1 MIQLGQIDDLF
12 TYRRGDTIERQY
24 KILKILSKHD
34 GPISSRRLSDY
45 LQVSRRTVFKDIDS
59 LRLIAN
65 KYNIDIINIPSKGI
79 ELKINNPQDIL
90 NLENKIKEKIYRDNY
105 SVENRRVYIIKQL
118 YLTNN
123 DLTLDYLSEE
133 YLVSKTS
140 IYNDI
145 KLINKVIEGYGSK
158 IVSNI
163 SGIELIGNEINIQRS
178 LIELIFHYSD
188 KVSYSSSIN
197 KAQLVFFDKNIVNSI
212 YEELFL
218 ENKSLIENLPDY
230 YIQSFLTLVF
240 TLCSRVKIDRHIGD
254 DFKYVTPNFNNY
266 DSETVKTFVDF
277 LIDELDLNLK
287 AKDIAY
293 LKKQIYAHR
302 LVDKPIN
309 DKSDNN
315 FIVNKFIGRISK
327 IEGVDFSNNEELVKA
342 MSYHISAMVERLKL
356 GIHIQNP
363 LLKSLR
369 KEYKTLFSIIWYS
382 ANILE
387 DYFKIKMNDDEV
399 ALILIY
405 FQIQI
410 EASNKA
416 NNILIVCQYG
426 ISCAQLIYNKVKGFL
441 PEKDNLLIRT
451 LDELSNSDLSDVD
464 FIISSINLDYLN
476 LDIPYVFVNPV
487 INNDDYIKIIS
498 EYTKIFSKRYQIRKN
513 EKNNE
518 DVSAIEID
526 DLISLETIFLRK
538 EFKNKEELIEYVGNS
553 LNKNKFVD
561 YSYLKSIF
569 TREAIG
575 ITALEYGVAL
585 PHASSKTVNRTHIAI
600 CTLSHPIDWDGIPTS
615 LVIFMNFEDDEVENI
630 RYIVDKIYKKI
641 NSKEKVDK
649 LVGCKKPE
657 ELIEE
662 IRSI

>member
-1 MIQLGQIDDLF
+1 M
-12 TYRRGDTIERQY
+12 
-24 KILKILSKHD
+24 
-34 GPISSRRLSDY
+34 SDY

-145 KLINKVIEGYGSK
+145 KVINKVIEGYGSK

-405 FQIQI
+405 FRIQI

>member
-1 MIQLGQIDDLF
+1 M
-12 TYRRGDTIERQY
+12 
-24 KILKILSKHD
+24 
-34 GPISSRRLSDY
+34 
-45 LQVSRRTVFKDIDS
+45 
-59 LRLIAN
+59 IAN

-90 NLENKIKEKIYRDNY
+90 NLENKIKEMIYRDNY

-123 DLTLDYLSEE
+123 DLTLDYLSEK

-145 KLINKVIEGYGSK
+145 KVINEVIEGYGSK

-163 SGIELIGNEINIQRS
+163 SGIELIGDEINIQRS

-230 YIQSFLTLVF
+230 YIHSFITLVF

-254 DFKYVTPNFNNY
+254 NFKYVAPKFNNY

-287 AKDIAY
+287 ANDIAY

-302 LVDKPIN
+302 LVDEQIN

-315 FIVNKFIGRISK
+315 FIVNKFIERINK

-426 ISCAQLIYNKVKGFL
+426 ISCAQLVYNKVKGFL

-451 LDELSNSDLSDVD
+451 LDELNNSDLSDVD

-538 EFKNKEELIEYVGNS
+538 EFKNKEGLIEYVGNS

-561 YSYLKSIF
+561 YSYLESIF
-569 TREAIG
+569 AREAIG

>member
-1 MIQLGQIDDLF
+1 M
-12 TYRRGDTIERQY
+12 
-24 KILKILSKHD
+24 
-34 GPISSRRLSDY
+34 SDY

-90 NLENKIKEKIYRDNY
+90 NLENKIKEMIYRDNY

-123 DLTLDYLSEE
+123 DLTLDYLSEK

-145 KLINKVIEGYGSK
+145 KVINEVIEGYGSK

-163 SGIELIGNEINIQRS
+163 SGIELIGDEINIQRS

-230 YIQSFLTLVF
+230 YIHSFITLVF

-254 DFKYVTPNFNNY
+254 NFKYVTPKFNNY

-287 AKDIAY
+287 ANDIAY

-302 LVDKPIN
+302 LVDEQIN

-315 FIVNKFIGRISK
+315 FIVNKFIERINK

-426 ISCAQLIYNKVKGFL
+426 ISCAQLVYNKVKGFL
-441 PEKDNLLIRT
+441 PEKDNLLIRI
-451 LDELSNSDLSDVD
+451 LDELNNSDLSDVD

-538 EFKNKEELIEYVGNS
+538 EFKNKEGLIEYVGNS

-561 YSYLKSIF
+561 YSYLESIF
-569 TREAIG
+569 AREAIG

>member
-1 MIQLGQIDDLF
+1 M
-12 TYRRGDTIERQY
+12 
-24 KILKILSKHD
+24 
-34 GPISSRRLSDY
+34 
-45 LQVSRRTVFKDIDS
+45 
-59 LRLIAN
+59 IAN

-90 NLENKIKEKIYRDNY
+90 NLENKIKAMIYRDNY

-123 DLTLDYLSEE
+123 DLTLDYLSEK

-145 KLINKVIEGYGSK
+145 KVINEVIEGYGSK

-163 SGIELIGNEINIQRS
+163 SGIELIGDEINIQRS

-230 YIQSFLTLVF
+230 YIHSFITLVF

-254 DFKYVTPNFNNY
+254 NFKYVTPKFNNY

-287 AKDIAY
+287 ANDIAY

-302 LVDKPIN
+302 LVDEQIN

-315 FIVNKFIGRISK
+315 FIVNKFIERINK

-426 ISCAQLIYNKVKGFL
+426 ISCAQLVYNKVKGFL

-451 LDELSNSDLSDVD
+451 LDELNNSDLSDVD

-538 EFKNKEELIEYVGNS
+538 EFKNKEGLIEYVGNS

-561 YSYLKSIF
+561 YSYLESIF
-569 TREAIG
+569 AREAIG

>member
-1 MIQLGQIDDLF
+1 M
-12 TYRRGDTIERQY
+12 
-24 KILKILSKHD
+24 
-34 GPISSRRLSDY
+34 SDY

-105 SVENRRVYIIKQL
+105 SVENRRLYIIKQL

-145 KLINKVIEGYGSK
+145 KVINKVIEGYGSK

-163 SGIELIGNEINIQRS
+163 SGIELIGDEINIQRS

-254 DFKYVTPNFNNY
+254 DFKYVTPKFNNY

-363 LLKSLR
+363 LLKSLH

-382 ANILE
+382 TNILE

-569 TREAIG
+569 AREAIG

>member
-1 MIQLGQIDDLF
+1 M
-12 TYRRGDTIERQY
+12 
-24 KILKILSKHD
+24 
-34 GPISSRRLSDY
+34 SDY

-90 NLENKIKEKIYRDNY
+90 NLENKIKEMIYRDNY

-123 DLTLDYLSEE
+123 DLTLDYLSEK

-145 KLINKVIEGYGSK
+145 KVINEVIEGYGSK

-163 SGIELIGNEINIQRS
+163 SGIELIGDEINIQRS

-230 YIQSFLTLVF
+230 YIHSFITLVF

-254 DFKYVTPNFNNY
+254 NFKYVTPKFNNY

-287 AKDIAY
+287 ANDIAY

-302 LVDKPIN
+302 LVDEQIN

-315 FIVNKFIGRISK
+315 FIVNKFIERINK

-426 ISCAQLIYNKVKGFL
+426 ISCAQLVYNKVKGFL

-451 LDELSNSDLSDVD
+451 LDELNNSDLSDVD

-498 EYTKIFSKRYQIRKN
+498 EYTKIFSKRYEIRKN

-538 EFKNKEELIEYVGNS
+538 EFKNKEGLIEYVGNS

-561 YSYLKSIF
+561 YSYLESIF
-569 TREAIG
+569 AREAIG

>member
-1 MIQLGQIDDLF
+1 MDDLF

-24 KILKILSKHD
+24 KILKILSKHG

-90 NLENKIKEKIYRDNY
+90 NLENKIKEMIYRNNY

-123 DLTLDYLSEE
+123 DLTLDYLSEK

-145 KLINKVIEGYGSK
+145 KVINEVIEGYGSK

-163 SGIELIGNEINIQRS
+163 SGIELIGDEINIQRS

-230 YIQSFLTLVF
+230 YIHSFITLVF

-254 DFKYVTPNFNNY
+254 NFKYVTPKFNNY

-287 AKDIAY
+287 ANDIAY

-302 LVDKPIN
+302 LVDEQIN

-315 FIVNKFIGRISK
+315 FIVNKFIERINK

-426 ISCAQLIYNKVKGFL
+426 ISCAQLVYNKVKGFL

-451 LDELSNSDLSDVD
+451 LDELNNSDLSDVD

-538 EFKNKEELIEYVGNS
+538 EFKNKEGLIEYVGNS

-561 YSYLKSIF
+561 YSYLESIF
-569 TREAIG
+569 AREAIG

>member
-1 MIQLGQIDDLF
+1 M
-12 TYRRGDTIERQY
+12 
-24 KILKILSKHD
+24 
-34 GPISSRRLSDY
+34 SDY

-90 NLENKIKEKIYRDNY
+90 NLENKIKEMIYRDNY

-123 DLTLDYLSEE
+123 DLTLDYLSEK

-145 KLINKVIEGYGSK
+145 KVINEVIEGYGSK

-163 SGIELIGNEINIQRS
+163 SGIELIGDEINIQRS
-178 LIELIFHYSD
+178 LIELIFHCSD

-230 YIQSFLTLVF
+230 YIHSFITLVF

-254 DFKYVTPNFNNY
+254 NFKYVTPKFNNY

-287 AKDIAY
+287 ANDIAY

-302 LVDKPIN
+302 LVDEQIN

-315 FIVNKFIGRISK
+315 FIVNKFIERINK

-426 ISCAQLIYNKVKGFL
+426 ISCAQLVYNKVKGFL

-451 LDELSNSDLSDVD
+451 LDELNNSDLSDVD

-538 EFKNKEELIEYVGNS
+538 EFKNKEGLIEYVGNS

-561 YSYLKSIF
+561 YSYLESIF
-569 TREAIG
+569 AREAIG

>member
-1 MIQLGQIDDLF
+1 M
-12 TYRRGDTIERQY
+12 
-24 KILKILSKHD
+24 LKILSKHG

-90 NLENKIKEKIYRDNY
+90 NLENKIKEMIYRDNY

-123 DLTLDYLSEE
+123 DLTLDYLSEK

-145 KLINKVIEGYGSK
+145 KVINEVIEGYGSK

-163 SGIELIGNEINIQRS
+163 SGIELIGDEINIQRS

-230 YIQSFLTLVF
+230 YIHSFITLVF

-254 DFKYVTPNFNNY
+254 NFKYVTPKFNNY

-287 AKDIAY
+287 ANDIAY

-302 LVDKPIN
+302 LVDEQIN

-315 FIVNKFIGRISK
+315 FIVNKFIERINK

-426 ISCAQLIYNKVKGFL
+426 ISCAQLVYNKVKGFL

-451 LDELSNSDLSDVD
+451 LDELNNSDLSDVD

-538 EFKNKEELIEYVGNS
+538 EFKNKEGLIEYVGNS

-561 YSYLKSIF
+561 YSYLESIF
-569 TREAIG
+569 AREAIG

>member
-1 MIQLGQIDDLF
+1 M
-12 TYRRGDTIERQY
+12 
-24 KILKILSKHD
+24 
-34 GPISSRRLSDY
+34 SDY

-90 NLENKIKEKIYRDNY
+90 NLENKIKEMIYRDNY

-123 DLTLDYLSEE
+123 DLTLDYLSEK

-145 KLINKVIEGYGSK
+145 KVINEVIEEYGSK

-163 SGIELIGNEINIQRS
+163 SGIELIGDEINIQRS

-230 YIQSFLTLVF
+230 YIHSFITLVF

-254 DFKYVTPNFNNY
+254 NFKYVTPKFNNY

-287 AKDIAY
+287 ANDIAY

-302 LVDKPIN
+302 LVDEQIN

-315 FIVNKFIGRISK
+315 FIVNKFIERINK

-426 ISCAQLIYNKVKGFL
+426 ISCAQLVYNKVKGFL

-451 LDELSNSDLSDVD
+451 LDELNNSDLSDVD

-538 EFKNKEELIEYVGNS
+538 EFKNKEGLIEYVGNS

-561 YSYLKSIF
+561 YSYLESIF
-569 TREAIG
+569 AREAIG

>member
-1 MIQLGQIDDLF
+1 M
-12 TYRRGDTIERQY
+12 
-24 KILKILSKHD
+24 
-34 GPISSRRLSDY
+34 SDY

-90 NLENKIKEKIYRDNY
+90 NLENKIKEMIYRNNY

-123 DLTLDYLSEE
+123 DLTLDYLSEK

-145 KLINKVIEGYGSK
+145 KVINEVIEGYGSK

-163 SGIELIGNEINIQRS
+163 SGIELIGDEINIQRS

-230 YIQSFLTLVF
+230 YIHSFITLVF

-254 DFKYVTPNFNNY
+254 NFKYVTPKFNNY

-287 AKDIAY
+287 ANDIAY

-302 LVDKPIN
+302 LVDEQIN

-315 FIVNKFIGRISK
+315 FIVNKFIERINK

-426 ISCAQLIYNKVKGFL
+426 ISCAQLVYNKVKGFL

-451 LDELSNSDLSDVD
+451 LDELNNSDLSDVD

-538 EFKNKEELIEYVGNS
+538 EFKNKEGLIEYVGNS

-561 YSYLKSIF
+561 YSYLESIF
-569 TREAIG
+569 AREAIG

>member
-1 MIQLGQIDDLF
+1 M
-12 TYRRGDTIERQY
+12 
-24 KILKILSKHD
+24 
-34 GPISSRRLSDY
+34 SDY

-59 LRLIAN
+59 LRLIVN

-90 NLENKIKEKIYRDNY
+90 NLENKIKEMIYRDNY

-123 DLTLDYLSEE
+123 DLTLDYLSEK

-145 KLINKVIEGYGSK
+145 KVINEVIEGYGSK

-163 SGIELIGNEINIQRS
+163 SGIELIGDEINIQRS

-230 YIQSFLTLVF
+230 YIHSFITLVF

-254 DFKYVTPNFNNY
+254 NFKYVAPKFNNY

-287 AKDIAY
+287 ANDIAY

-302 LVDKPIN
+302 LVDEQIN

-315 FIVNKFIGRISK
+315 FIVNKFIERINK

-426 ISCAQLIYNKVKGFL
+426 ISCAQLVYNKVKGFL

-451 LDELSNSDLSDVD
+451 LDELNNSDLSDVD

-538 EFKNKEELIEYVGNS
+538 EFKNKEGLIEYVGNS

-561 YSYLKSIF
+561 YSYLESIF
-569 TREAIG
+569 AREAIG

>member
-1 MIQLGQIDDLF
+1 M
-12 TYRRGDTIERQY
+12 
-24 KILKILSKHD
+24 
-34 GPISSRRLSDY
+34 SDY

-59 LRLIAN
+59 LRLISN

-90 NLENKIKEKIYRDNY
+90 NLENKIKEMIYRDNY

-123 DLTLDYLSEE
+123 DLTLDYLSEK

-145 KLINKVIEGYGSK
+145 KVINEVIEGYGSK

-163 SGIELIGNEINIQRS
+163 SGIELIGDEINIQRS

-230 YIQSFLTLVF
+230 YIHSFITLVF

-254 DFKYVTPNFNNY
+254 NFKYVTPKFNNY

-287 AKDIAY
+287 ANDIAY

-302 LVDKPIN
+302 LVDEQIN

-315 FIVNKFIGRISK
+315 FIVNKFIERINK

-426 ISCAQLIYNKVKGFL
+426 ISCAQLVYNKVKGFL

-451 LDELSNSDLSDVD
+451 LDELNNSDLSDVD

-538 EFKNKEELIEYVGNS
+538 EFKNKEGLIEYVGNS

-561 YSYLKSIF
+561 YSYLESIF
-569 TREAIG
+569 AREAIG

>member
-1 MIQLGQIDDLF
+1 M
-12 TYRRGDTIERQY
+12 
-24 KILKILSKHD
+24 
-34 GPISSRRLSDY
+34 
-45 LQVSRRTVFKDIDS
+45 
-59 LRLIAN
+59 IAN

-90 NLENKIKEKIYRDNY
+90 NLENKIKEMIYRDNY

-123 DLTLDYLSEE
+123 DLTLDYLSEK

-145 KLINKVIEGYGSK
+145 KVINEVIEGYGSK

-163 SGIELIGNEINIQRS
+163 SGIELIGDEINIQRS

-230 YIQSFLTLVF
+230 YIHSFITLVF

-254 DFKYVTPNFNNY
+254 NFKYVTSKFNNY

-287 AKDIAY
+287 ANDIAY

-302 LVDKPIN
+302 LVDEQIN

-315 FIVNKFIGRISK
+315 FIVNKFIERINK

-426 ISCAQLIYNKVKGFL
+426 ISCAQLVYNKVKGFL

-451 LDELSNSDLSDVD
+451 LDELNNSDLSDVD

-538 EFKNKEELIEYVGNS
+538 EFKNKEGLIEYVGNS

-561 YSYLKSIF
+561 YSYLESIF
-569 TREAIG
+569 AREAIG

>member
-1 MIQLGQIDDLF
+1 M
-12 TYRRGDTIERQY
+12 
-24 KILKILSKHD
+24 
-34 GPISSRRLSDY
+34 SDY

-145 KLINKVIEGYGSK
+145 KVINKVIEGYGSK

-426 ISCAQLIYNKVKGFL
+426 ISCAQLIYNKVKEFL

>member
-1 MIQLGQIDDLF
+1 
-12 TYRRGDTIERQY
+12 
-24 KILKILSKHD
+24 
-34 GPISSRRLSDY
+34 
-45 LQVSRRTVFKDIDS
+45 
-59 LRLIAN
+59 
-65 KYNIDIINIPSKGI
+65 
-79 ELKINNPQDIL
+79 
-90 NLENKIKEKIYRDNY
+90 
-105 SVENRRVYIIKQL
+105 
-118 YLTNN
+118 
-123 DLTLDYLSEE
+123 
-133 YLVSKTS
+133 
-140 IYNDI
+140 
-145 KLINKVIEGYGSK
+145 
-158 IVSNI
+158 
-163 SGIELIGNEINIQRS
+163 
-178 LIELIFHYSD
+178 
-188 KVSYSSSIN
+188 
-197 KAQLVFFDKNIVNSI
+197 
-212 YEELFL
+212 
-218 ENKSLIENLPDY
+218 NLPDY
-230 YIQSFLTLVF
+230 YIHSFITLVF

-254 DFKYVTPNFNNY
+254 NFKYVTPKFNNY

-287 AKDIAY
+287 ANDIAY

-302 LVDKPIN
+302 LVDEQIN

-315 FIVNKFIGRISK
+315 FIVNKFIERINK

-426 ISCAQLIYNKVKGFL
+426 ISCAQLVYNKVKGFL

-451 LDELSNSDLSDVD
+451 LDELNNSDLSDVD

-538 EFKNKEELIEYVGNS
+538 EFKNKEGLIEYVGNS

-561 YSYLKSIF
+561 YSYLESIF
-569 TREAIG
+569 AREAIG

>member
-1 MIQLGQIDDLF
+1 M
-12 TYRRGDTIERQY
+12 
-24 KILKILSKHD
+24 LKILSKHD

-145 KLINKVIEGYGSK
+145 KVINKVIEGYGSK

>member
-1 MIQLGQIDDLF
+1 M
-12 TYRRGDTIERQY
+12 
-24 KILKILSKHD
+24 
-34 GPISSRRLSDY
+34 SDY

-90 NLENKIKEKIYRDNY
+90 NLENKIKEMIYRDNY

-123 DLTLDYLSEE
+123 DLTLDYLSEK
-133 YLVSKTS
+133 YFVSKTS

-145 KLINKVIEGYGSK
+145 KVINEVIEGYGSK

-163 SGIELIGNEINIQRS
+163 SGIELIGDEINIQRS

-230 YIQSFLTLVF
+230 YIHSFITLVF

-254 DFKYVTPNFNNY
+254 NFKYVTPKFNNY

-287 AKDIAY
+287 ANDIAY

-302 LVDKPIN
+302 LVDEQIN

-315 FIVNKFIGRISK
+315 FIVNKFIERINK

-426 ISCAQLIYNKVKGFL
+426 ISCAQLVYNKVKGFL

-451 LDELSNSDLSDVD
+451 LDELNNSDLSDVD

-538 EFKNKEELIEYVGNS
+538 EFKNKEGLIEYVGNS

-561 YSYLKSIF
+561 YSYLESIF
-569 TREAIG
+569 AREAIG

>member
-1 MIQLGQIDDLF
+1 M
-12 TYRRGDTIERQY
+12 
-24 KILKILSKHD
+24 
-34 GPISSRRLSDY
+34 SDY

-90 NLENKIKEKIYRDNY
+90 NLENKIKEMIYRDNY

-123 DLTLDYLSEE
+123 DLTLDYLSEK

-145 KLINKVIEGYGSK
+145 KVINEVIEGYGSK

-163 SGIELIGNEINIQRS
+163 SGIELIGDEINIQRS

-230 YIQSFLTLVF
+230 YIHSFITLVF

-254 DFKYVTPNFNNY
+254 NFKYVTPKFNNY

-287 AKDIAY
+287 ANDIAY

-302 LVDKPIN
+302 LVDEQIN

-315 FIVNKFIGRISK
+315 FIVNKFIERINK

-426 ISCAQLIYNKVKGFL
+426 ISCAQLVYNKVKGFL

-451 LDELSNSDLSDVD
+451 LDELNNSDLSDVD

-538 EFKNKEELIEYVGNS
+538 EFKNKEGLIEYVGNS

-561 YSYLKSIF
+561 YSYLESIF
-569 TREAIG
+569 AREAIG

-585 PHASSKTVNRTHIAI
+585 PHASSKTVTEHI
-600 CTLSHPIDWDGIPTS
+600 
-615 LVIFMNFEDDEVENI
+615 
-630 RYIVDKIYKKI
+630 
-641 NSKEKVDK
+641 
-649 LVGCKKPE
+649 
-657 ELIEE
+657 
-662 IRSI
+662 

>member
-1 MIQLGQIDDLF
+1 M
-12 TYRRGDTIERQY
+12 ERQY
-24 KILKILSKHD
+24 KILKILSKHG

-90 NLENKIKEKIYRDNY
+90 NLENKIKEMIYRDNY

-123 DLTLDYLSEE
+123 DLTLDYLSEK

-145 KLINKVIEGYGSK
+145 KVINEVIEGYGSK

-163 SGIELIGNEINIQRS
+163 SGIELIGDEINIQRS

-230 YIQSFLTLVF
+230 YIHSFITLVF

-254 DFKYVTPNFNNY
+254 NFKYVTPKFNNY

-287 AKDIAY
+287 ANDIAY

-302 LVDKPIN
+302 LVDEQIN

-315 FIVNKFIGRISK
+315 FIVNKFIERINK

-426 ISCAQLIYNKVKGFL
+426 ISCAQLVYNKVKGFL

-451 LDELSNSDLSDVD
+451 LDELNNSDLSDVD

-538 EFKNKEELIEYVGNS
+538 EFKNKEGLIEYVGNS

-561 YSYLKSIF
+561 YSYLESIF
-569 TREAIG
+569 AREAIG

>member
-1 MIQLGQIDDLF
+1 M
-12 TYRRGDTIERQY
+12 
-24 KILKILSKHD
+24 LKILSKHD

-105 SVENRRVYIIKQL
+105 SVENRRLYIIKQL

-145 KLINKVIEGYGSK
+145 KVINKVIEGYGSK

-163 SGIELIGNEINIQRS
+163 SGIELIGDEINIQRS

-254 DFKYVTPNFNNY
+254 DFKYVTPKFNNY

-382 ANILE
+382 TNILE

-569 TREAIG
+569 AREAIG

>member
-1 MIQLGQIDDLF
+1 M
-12 TYRRGDTIERQY
+12 ERQY

-145 KLINKVIEGYGSK
+145 KVINKVIEGYGSK

>member
-1 MIQLGQIDDLF
+1 M
-12 TYRRGDTIERQY
+12 
-24 KILKILSKHD
+24 
-34 GPISSRRLSDY
+34 SDY

-145 KLINKVIEGYGSK
+145 KVINKVIEGYGSK

-526 DLISLETIFLRK
+526 DLISLEIIFLRK

>member
-1 MIQLGQIDDLF
+1 M
-12 TYRRGDTIERQY
+12 
-24 KILKILSKHD
+24 
-34 GPISSRRLSDY
+34 SDY

-145 KLINKVIEGYGSK
+145 KVINKVIEGYGSK

>member
-1 MIQLGQIDDLF
+1 M
-12 TYRRGDTIERQY
+12 
-24 KILKILSKHD
+24 
-34 GPISSRRLSDY
+34 SDY

-65 KYNIDIINIPSKGI
+65 KYNIDIINIHSKGI

-90 NLENKIKEKIYRDNY
+90 NLENKIKEMIYRDNY

-123 DLTLDYLSEE
+123 DLTLDYLSEK

-145 KLINKVIEGYGSK
+145 KVINEVIEGYGSK

-163 SGIELIGNEINIQRS
+163 SGIELIGDEINIQRS

-230 YIQSFLTLVF
+230 YIHSFITLVF

-254 DFKYVTPNFNNY
+254 NFKYVTPKFNNY

-287 AKDIAY
+287 ANDIAY

-302 LVDKPIN
+302 LVDEQIN

-315 FIVNKFIGRISK
+315 FIVNKFIERINK

-426 ISCAQLIYNKVKGFL
+426 ISCAQLVYNKVKGFL

-451 LDELSNSDLSDVD
+451 LDELNNSDLSDVD

-538 EFKNKEELIEYVGNS
+538 EFKNKEGLIEYVGNS

-561 YSYLKSIF
+561 YSYLESIF
-569 TREAIG
+569 AREAIG

>member
-1 MIQLGQIDDLF
+1 M
-12 TYRRGDTIERQY
+12 
-24 KILKILSKHD
+24 
-34 GPISSRRLSDY
+34 SDY

-90 NLENKIKEKIYRDNY
+90 NLENKIKEMIYHDNY

-123 DLTLDYLSEE
+123 DLTLDYLSEK

-145 KLINKVIEGYGSK
+145 KVINEVIEGYGSK

-163 SGIELIGNEINIQRS
+163 SGIELIGDEINIQRS

-254 DFKYVTPNFNNY
+254 NFKYVTPKFNNY

-287 AKDIAY
+287 ANDIAY

-302 LVDKPIN
+302 LVDEQIN

-315 FIVNKFIGRISK
+315 FIVNKFIERINK

-451 LDELSNSDLSDVD
+451 LDELNNSDLSDVD

-538 EFKNKEELIEYVGNS
+538 EFKNKEGLIEYVGNS

-561 YSYLKSIF
+561 YSYLESIF
-569 TREAIG
+569 AREAIG

>member
-1 MIQLGQIDDLF
+1 M
-12 TYRRGDTIERQY
+12 
-24 KILKILSKHD
+24 
-34 GPISSRRLSDY
+34 SDY

-65 KYNIDIINIPSKGI
+65 KYNIDMINIPSKGI

-90 NLENKIKEKIYRDNY
+90 NLENKIKEMIYRDNY

-123 DLTLDYLSEE
+123 DLTLDYLSEK

-145 KLINKVIEGYGSK
+145 KVINEVIEGYGSK

-163 SGIELIGNEINIQRS
+163 SGIELIGDEINIQRS

-230 YIQSFLTLVF
+230 YIHSFITLVF

-254 DFKYVTPNFNNY
+254 NFKYVTPKFNNY

-287 AKDIAY
+287 ANDIAY

-302 LVDKPIN
+302 LVDEQIN

-315 FIVNKFIGRISK
+315 FIVNKFIERINK

-426 ISCAQLIYNKVKGFL
+426 ISCAQLVYNKVKGFL

-451 LDELSNSDLSDVD
+451 LDELNNSDLSDVD

-538 EFKNKEELIEYVGNS
+538 EFKNKEGLIEYVGNS

-561 YSYLKSIF
+561 YSYLESIF
-569 TREAIG
+569 AREAIG

>member
-1 MIQLGQIDDLF
+1 MIYYLNVG
-12 TYRRGDTIERQY
+12 GDTIERQF
-24 KILKILSKHD
+24 KILKILSNHG
-34 GPISSRRLSDY
+34 GPISSRRLSEY

-59 LRLIAN
+59 LRLIAS
-65 KYNIDIINIPSKGI
+65 KYNIDIVNIPSKGI
-79 ELKINNPQDIL
+79 ELKTNNPQDII
-90 NLENKIKEKIYRDNY
+90 NLEKYIESKIDRDNY
-105 SVENRRVYIIKQL
+105 SVDNRRVYIIKQL

-123 DLTLDYLSEE
+123 DLTLDHLSEE

-145 KLINKVIEGYGSK
+145 KVINKVIEGYGSK

-163 SGIELIGNEINIQRS
+163 SGIELIGDELNIQRS
-178 LIELIFHYSD
+178 LIEIIFHYSD

-197 KAQLVFFDKNIVNSI
+197 KTQLVFFDENIVNRI

-230 YIQSFLTLVF
+230 YIQSFLTSVF
-240 TLCSRVKIDRHIGD
+240 TLCSRVKIGHHIGE
-254 DFKYVTPNFNNY
+254 DFNYNTPEFNDY
-266 DSETVKTFVDF
+266 DSEIVTTFVDF
-277 LIDELDLNLK
+277 LKDELNLNLIN
-287 AKDIAY
+287 KDIAY

-302 LVDKPIN
+302 LADKQIN
-309 DKSDNN
+309 DKSDNS

-327 IEGVDFSNNEELVKA
+327 IEGVDFSNNDELVKA
-342 MSYHISAMVERLKL
+342 LSYHISAMVERLRL

-369 KEYKTLFSIIWYS
+369 QEYKTLFSIIWYS

-399 ALILIY
+399 SLILIY

-416 NNILIVCQYG
+416 NNILVVCQYG
-426 ISCAQLIYNKVKGFL
+426 ISCAQLIFNKVRGFL
-441 PEKDNLLIRT
+441 PEKDNLSIRT
-451 LDELSNSDLSDVD
+451 LDDLSNSDLSDVD

-487 INNDDYIKIIS
+487 INNDYYIKIIS
-498 EYTKIFSKRYQIRKN
+498 EYTKIFNKGHQIRKN
-513 EKNNE
+513 KIDKEEIN
-518 DVSAIEID
+518 SIEIEE
-526 DLISLETIFLRK
+526 LISLETLFLGK
-538 EFKNKEELIEYVGNS
+538 EFKNKEELIEFVGNS
-553 LNKNKFVD
+553 LKEDKFVD
-561 YSYLKSIF
+561 DSYLESIF
-569 TREAIG
+569 ARESIG

-585 PHASSKTVNRTHIAI
+585 PHASSKTVNKTHIAI
-600 CTLSHPIDWDGIPTS
+600 CTVRHPIDWDGIPTS

-630 RYIVDKIYKKI
+630 RYIVDRIYKKI

-649 LVGCKKPE
+649 LIGCQNPE